1 MPFVPE
7 LFKHINNN
15 VFVETGT
22 FQGDTLCEIIENYNL
37 CNPSSIISLE
47 LSEVFFKSSVNRF
60 KNNSNVTIHK
70 ANSKFDLYNI
80 IKNID
85 SPITF
90 WLDSHWSG
98 VQDVGCDAETIC
110 PILEELEQIKQHDI
124 KIHTIMIDDIRLMN
138 STNIREHGFPVSL
151 QQIIKKIYEINPNYK
166 IKYYNDYICNNDV
179 LVAYIEEKTCT
190 HTYLTT
196 CKTNPQPPGFADYL
210 RGTIALFNLSQK
222 YGYKLL
228 LDNTHPLFKFLKEN
242 ENIVSNTNNSSTEV
256 MELLPPMSYEH
267 IYIILNRIFENKE
280 SFTVMTNSFYTLN
293 NGQILYSW
301 GGISKECSEY
311 LKNIF
316 TPSLQL
322 DNKIEYVIRNVY
334 NIKNGE
340 RFKAIHIRTG
350 DIFIHENVF
359 DDVLYNDY
367 YKKISD
373 VVNQDKDYK
382 YVLISDS
389 SKIANKLK
397 DNIQGLCYWDNKKI
411 HLGDLYNNSDSALL
425 DTMTDFFIL
434 TKSSEIISN
443 GSGFSA
449 VACLIY
455 NIKYTIF

>member
-15 VFVETGT
+15 VFLETGT
-22 FQGDTLCEIIENYNL
+22 FQGDTLCEIIENCNL
-37 CNPSSIISLE
+37 CNPRSIISLE
-47 LSEVFFKSSVNRF
+47 LSEVFFKSCVNRF
-60 KNNSNVTIHK
+60 KNNSNVTIYK
-70 ANSKFDLYNI
+70 ANSKCDLYNI

-98 VQDVGCDAETIC
+98 VQDVGCDDETIC

-138 STNIREHGFPVSL
+138 ASNIREHGFPVSL

-190 HTYLTT
+190 HKYLTT

-210 RGTIALFNLSQK
+210 RGTITLFNLSQK

-242 ENIVSNTNNSSTEV
+242 ENIVTGDPSEEV
-256 MELLPPMSYEH
+256 IELLPPTSYEH

-280 SFTVMTNSFYTLN
+280 SFMVMTNSFYTLN
-293 NGQILYSW
+293 NGKILYTW
-301 GGISKECSEY
+301 GEISKECSEY

-322 DNKIEYVIRNVY
+322 DNKIEYVIRSVY

-359 DDVLYNDY
+359 CDVLYNDY
-367 YKKISD
+367 YKKISNI
-373 VVNQDKDYK
+373 VNQDKNYK

-397 DNIQGLCYWDNKKI
+397 DNIEGLCYWDNKKI

-425 DTMTDFFIL
+425 DTMADFFIL

-449 VACLIY
+449 VACAIY